1 MVAALIQEVHD
12 LKQRVQDLEA
22 RLAQNSS
29 NSSKPPSSDPPGT
42 PPVAPKAPTGRR
54 RGGQPG
60 HKKHE
65 RTLLPPE
72 QVSETTDVKPKGCRR
87 CGKRL
92 FGRDSDPYRHQ
103 VVDIPRLIAK
113 VVEYRLHALNCE
125 DCKITTRAEL
135 PAGVPASPFGP
146 RLQALTAVCAGS
158 YHLSKRMI
166 EELVSDFFGVDISLG
181 TVSNL
186 EQDTSEALAEP
197 VGEAAAHIQQQPVVH
212 ADETGWT
219 EAKKKAWLW
228 VAVAGNLAVFMIRRG
243 RGKAVAKELLGPL
256 FAGILNTDRWC
267 GYNWVKT
274 RRRQLCWAHLIRH
287 FVAFESYGREAKEI
301 GRALQLQCDLMFVS
315 WHRVRDGTLLR
326 SSFREHMRPIR
337 REIIDLL
344 RRGSSC
350 PSAKA
355 AGMCREILVL
365 ERALFTFVRVIGV
378 DPTNNAAE
386 RAVRPAVL
394 WRKGSFGTES
404 ENGSRFVERIM
415 TVVTTLRLQK
425 RNVLDFVAAA
435 CEARLSGAKAPSLLS
450 DIPGFQPASLAA

>member
-1 MVAALIQEVHD
+1 MAE
-12 LKQRVQDLEA
+12 LEA

-42 PPVAPKAPTGRR
+42 ALAAGREPTGRT

-87 CGKRL
+87 CGRRL
-92 FGRDSDPYRHQ
+92 FGCDSDPYRHQ
-103 VVDIPRLIAK
+103 VVDIPRVLAK
-113 VVEYRLHALNCE
+113 AVEFRLHALFCE
-125 DCKITTRAEL
+125 DCKVTTRAAL
-135 PAGVPASPFGP
+135 PPGVPTSTFGP

-158 YHLSKRMI
+158 YHLSKRMT
-166 EELVSDFFGVDISLG
+166 EELVSDFFGVKVSLG
-181 TVSNL
+181 SVSNL
-186 EQDTSEALAEP
+186 EQDTSEAIAEP
-197 VGEAAAHIQQQPVVH
+197 VREAAAHIQQQPVVH

-219 EAKKKAWLW
+219 EAKKWAWLW
-228 VAVAGNLAVFMIRRG
+228 VAVAGNVAVFLIRRG
-243 RGKAVAKELLGPL
+243 RGKAVAKELLSPL

-287 FVAFESYGREAKEI
+287 FVAFEMHGSEAKKL
-301 GRALQLQCDLMFVS
+301 GLALQHQCDLMFDY

-326 SSFREHMRPIR
+326 SSFREYMRPIR
-337 REIIDLL
+337 REILDLL
-344 RRGSSC
+344 RHGSSC
-350 PSAKA
+350 SSSKV
-355 AGMCREILVL
+355 AGMCREICEL
-365 ERALFTFVRVIGV
+365 EGALFTFVRLTGV

-394 WRKGSFGTES
+394 WRKGSFGTDS
-404 ENGSRFVERIM
+404 ASGSRFVERIL
-415 TVVTTLRLQK
+415 TVVTTLRMQN
-425 RNVLDFVAAA
+425 RNVLDFVTAA
-435 CEARLSGAKAPSLLS
+435 CQARLSGASAPSLLLAPRP
-450 DIPGFQPASLAA
+450 IHTLALAA